1 MIDYMGELERERYCM
16 LLVLLKVSQEL
27 LETNL
32 LSKEEKTNL
41 KKAIAFGQKVNLF
54 KEGRLNKSAAKTL
67 NNVVRNGKVT
77 YMDLYSSEVW
87 NKKKNHDIKASYD
100 ENKEYFNLVELIF
113 HYNCR
118 GCTRCDYQNCDFY
131 KEFEENS
138 IPELVD
144 TQVGKCKYYYE
155 ELK

>member
-1 MIDYMGELERERYCM
+1 MKKGENMNFVSER
-16 LLVLLKVSQEL
+16 
-27 LETNL
+27 
-32 LSKEEKTNL
+32 
-41 KKAIAFGQKVNLF
+41 I
-54 KEGRLNKSAAKTL
+54 EGE
-67 NNVVRNGKVT
+67 
-77 YMDLYSSEVW
+77 D
-87 NKKKNHDIKASYD
+87 DI
-100 ENKEYFNLVELIF
+100 EYFNLVELIF

>member
-1 MIDYMGELERERYCM
+1 
-16 LLVLLKVSQEL
+16 
-27 LETNL
+27 
-32 LSKEEKTNL
+32 
-41 KKAIAFGQKVNLF
+41 
-54 KEGRLNKSAAKTL
+54 
-67 NNVVRNGKVT
+67 
-77 YMDLYSSEVW
+77 MDLYSSQVW
-87 NKKKNHDIKASYD
+87 SKKKNNDIKSSYD

-131 KEFEENS
+131 KEFEENC

-144 TQVGKCKYYYE
+144 TQVGKCKYYYK

>member
-1 MIDYMGELERERYCM
+1 MKDYMGELERERYCM
-16 LLVLLKVSQEL
+16 FLVLLKVSQEL

-41 KKAIAFGQKVNLF
+41 KKTIAFGQKVNLF

-113 HYNCR
+113 H
-118 GCTRCDYQNCDFY
+118 
-131 KEFEENS
+131 
-138 IPELVD
+138 
-144 TQVGKCKYYYE
+144 
-155 ELK
+155 